1 MTLTHRFASALAVA
15 AMLLAGVLNTN
26 AQTPRPE
33 YPRPQFERDAWVNL
47 NGTWSYSFDFG
58 KTGGQK
64 GWRDSKGFEGKIT
77 VPFCPESVL
86 SGVHHTDFI
95 NSMWYQRQLNIP
107 AAWEGKK
114 ILLNFGAVDYE
125 AHVYVDGRLACLHN
139 GAGSSF
145 SCDLTPFV
153 KAGQTHNLV
162 VEVND
167 NLRSGLQTGG
177 KQCFNLNSEGCMYT
191 RVTGIWQTVWMEA
204 VDREGLKSVFATP
217 DIDQKQLVIRPQFYG
232 ENAAN
237 KLVVSLYDGNK
248 VVAKTSVTCG
258 NNSVAVLPVKNM
270 KLWSPESPF
279 LYGLKYQ
286 VVKAGKVIDEVISYA
301 GMRKVHLQ
309 GGYFYLNNKPYY
321 QRLVLDQGYYPD
333 GIWTAPTDAALKKD
347 IEMAKAVGF
356 NGARLH
362 QKSFEERYYY
372 WADKLGYLTW
382 GESASWGVDVN
393 NEVACRNFLSEWSE
407 LVERDR
413 NHPSLVT
420 WTPLNETWSANDSGV
435 YTRFVQ
441 DIYNVTK
448 AIDGTRPVNDSSGD
462 SHIKTDIWSVHDYC
476 RTPEEFKRDFAL
488 EPGKE
493 PYRNMRGDRWQWLAK
508 YEGQP
513 YMLDEWGGLAYI
525 MPEKRHGDNAW
536 GYGGAIQN
544 IEDFYTI
551 LRKEVESIKAIKH
564 ITGFCYTQITD
575 VEQEQ
580 NGIYNYDRT
589 PKFDTKRIKEIFE
602 LIPSNIEET
611 TEVKV
616 KKVK

>member
-1 MTLTHRFASALAVA
+1 MKIKNLVSAFAAAAALLTPGINA
-15 AMLLAGVLNTN
+15 N

-33 YPRPQFERDAWVNL
+33 YPRPQFERSEWVNL

-58 KTGGQK
+58 RTGAQK
-64 GWRDSKGFEGKIT
+64 GWSKATSFDGKIT
-77 VPFCPESVL
+77 VPFCPESSL
-86 SGVHHTDFI
+86 SGVKHTDFI
-95 NSMWYQRQLNIP
+95 NSIWYQRTLNIP
-107 AAWEGKK
+107 AAWDGKQVM
-114 ILLNFGAVDYE
+114 LNFGAVDYE
-125 AHVYVDGRLACLHN
+125 AHVFIDGQLVRLHN
-139 GAGSSF
+139 GTGSSF
-145 SCDLTPFV
+145 SCDITKYVQP
-153 KAGQTHNLV
+153 GHSHNLV
-162 VEVND
+162 VQVND
-167 NLRSGLQTGG
+167 NLRDGKQPGG
-177 KQCFNLNSEGCMYT
+177 KQCFDLNSSGCMYT

-204 VDREGLKSVFATP
+204 VDKEGLKSVFATP
-217 DIDQKQLVIRPQFYG
+217 DIDQKQLVIRPQFYA

-237 KLVVSLYDGNK
+237 KLVVTLYDGNK
-248 VVAKTSVTCG
+248 AVAKTSVTCG
-258 NNSVAVLPVKNM
+258 DNSVVVLPVKNM

-286 VVKAGKVIDEVISYA
+286 VVKNGKVIDEVNSYA
-301 GMRKVHLQ
+301 GMRKVHLA

-333 GIWTAPTDAALKKD
+333 GIWTAPTDEALKKD
-347 IEMAKAVGF
+347 IEMSKAVGF

-382 GESASWGVDVN
+382 GESASWGLNVN
-393 NEVACRNFLSEWSE
+393 NEEACRNFISEWAE

-420 WTPLNETWSANDSGV
+420 WTPLNETWSANNSGV

-441 DIYNVTK
+441 NLYDMTK
-448 AIDGTRPVNDSSGD
+448 ALDGTRPVNDASGD
-462 SHIKTDIWSVHDYC
+462 SHIKTDIWSVHNYERQPD
-476 RTPEEFKRDFAL
+476 KIIKDFTF
-488 EPGKE
+488 EHGKE
-493 PYRNMRGDRWQWLAK
+493 PYRNMRGDNWRWLAK

-525 MPEKRHGDNAW
+525 LPEKRHGDNAW
-536 GYGGAIQN
+536 GYGGAIDN
-544 IEDFYTI
+544 VEDFYTI
-551 LRKEVESIKAIKH
+551 LRKEVEAIKACKH

-589 PKFDTKRIKEIFE
+589 SKFDTKRIKEIFE
-602 LIPSNIEET
+602 LIPSYIEK
-611 TEVKV
+611 TEDLSY
-616 KKVK
+616 

>member
-1 MTLTHRFASALAVA
+1 MTLKSKISVLAVA
-15 AMLLAGVLNTN
+15 ALWLLGGTKAG

-33 YPRPQFERDAWVNL
+33 YPRPQFERNTWVNL

-58 KTGGQK
+58 RTGAQK
-64 GWRDSKGFEGKIT
+64 GWANSRGFDGKIT
-77 VPFCPESVL
+77 VPFCPESSL
-86 SGVHHTDFI
+86 SGVQYTDFI
-95 NSMWYQRQLNIP
+95 NSIWYQRTLSIP
-107 AAWEGKK
+107 AEWEGKK

-125 AHVYVDGRLACLHN
+125 ARVYIDGQIVRLHN
-139 GAGSSF
+139 GSGSSF
-145 SCDLTPFV
+145 ACDITPFV
-153 KAGQTHNLV
+153 KAGSTHNLV
-162 VEVND
+162 VQVND
-167 NLRSGLQTGG
+167 DLRSGFQTGG
-177 KQCFNLNSEGCMYT
+177 KQCFNLKSEGCSYT

-237 KLVVSLYDGNK
+237 RLVVTLYDGKK
-248 VVAKTSVTCG
+248 VVAKTTVACG
-258 NNSVAVLPVKNM
+258 NNSAVVLPVKNM

-286 VVKAGKVIDEVISYA
+286 VVKAGRVIDEVNSYA
-301 GMRKVHLQ
+301 GMRKVHVQ

-333 GIWTAPTDAALKKD
+333 GIWTAPSDAALKKD
-347 IEMAKAVGF
+347 IEMSKAVGF

-382 GESASWGVDVN
+382 GESASWGLNLND
-393 NEVACRNFLSEWSE
+393 ERGCRSFLGEWAE

-420 WTPLNETWSANDSGV
+420 WTPLNETWGANDSGV
-435 YTRFVQ
+435 YTRLVQ
-441 DIYNVTK
+441 DIYTLTK
-448 AIDGTRPVNDSSGD
+448 GIDGTRPVNDSSGD
-462 SHIKTDIWSVHDYC
+462 SHVVTDIWSVHNYERDSA
-476 RTPEEFKRDFAL
+476 KLVRDFTF
-488 EPGKE
+488 EHGKE
-493 PYRNMRGDRWQWLAK
+493 PYRNMRDRNWLAR

-513 YMLDEWGGLAYI
+513 YMLDEFGGLAYI

-536 GYGGAIQN
+536 GYGGAIN
-544 IEDFYTI
+544 DKEEFYNI
-551 LRKEVESIKAIKH
+551 LRKEVEAIKACKH

-589 PKFDTKRIKEIFE
+589 PKFDAQRIKEIFE
-602 LIPSNIEET
+602 LIPSYIE
-611 TEVKV
+611 KV
-616 KKVK
+616 EDLSY

>member
-1 MTLTHRFASALAVA
+1 MKIKNLVSAFAA
-15 AMLLAGVLNTN
+15 AAALLAPGINAN

-33 YPRPQFERDAWVNL
+33 YPRPQFERSEWVNL

-58 KTGGQK
+58 RTGAQK
-64 GWRDSKGFEGKIT
+64 GWSKATSFDGKIT
-77 VPFCPESVL
+77 VPFCPESSL
-86 SGVHHTDFI
+86 SGVKHTDFI
-95 NSMWYQRQLNIP
+95 NSIWYQRTLNIP
-107 AAWEGKK
+107 AAWDGKQVM
-114 ILLNFGAVDYE
+114 LNFGAVDYE
-125 AHVYVDGRLACLHN
+125 AHVFIDGQLVRLHN
-139 GAGSSF
+139 GTGSSF
-145 SCDLTPFV
+145 SCDITKYVQP
-153 KAGQTHNLV
+153 GHSHNLV
-162 VEVND
+162 VQVND
-167 NLRSGLQTGG
+167 NLRDGKQPGG
-177 KQCFNLNSEGCMYT
+177 KQCFDLNSGGCMYT

-204 VDREGLKSVFATP
+204 VDKEGLKSVFATP
-217 DIDQKQLVIRPQFYG
+217 DIDQKQLVIRPQFYA

-237 KLVVSLYDGNK
+237 KLVVTLYDGNK
-248 VVAKTSVTCG
+248 AVAKTSVTCG
-258 NNSVAVLPVKNM
+258 DNSVVVLPVKNM

-286 VVKAGKVIDEVISYA
+286 VVKNGKVIDEVNSYA
-301 GMRKVHLQ
+301 GMRKVHLA

-333 GIWTAPTDAALKKD
+333 GIWTAPTDEALKKD
-347 IEMAKAVGF
+347 IEMSKAVGF

-382 GESASWGVDVN
+382 GESASWGLNVN
-393 NEVACRNFLSEWSE
+393 NEEACRNFISEWAE

-420 WTPLNETWSANDSGV
+420 WTPLNETWSANNSGV

-441 DIYNVTK
+441 NLYDMTK
-448 AIDGTRPVNDSSGD
+448 ALDGTRPVNDASGD
-462 SHIKTDIWSVHDYC
+462 SHIKTDIWSVHNYERQPD
-476 RTPEEFKRDFAL
+476 KIIKDFTF
-488 EPGKE
+488 EHGKE
-493 PYRNMRGDRWQWLAK
+493 PYRNMRGDNWRWLAK

-525 MPEKRHGDNAW
+525 LPEKRHGDNAW
-536 GYGGAIQN
+536 GYGGAIDN
-544 IEDFYTI
+544 VEDFYTI
-551 LRKEVESIKAIKH
+551 LRKEVEAIKACKH

-589 PKFDTKRIKEIFE
+589 SKFDTKRIKEIFE
-602 LIPSNIEET
+602 LIPSYIEKT
-611 TEVKV
+611 DDLSY
-616 KKVK
+616 